1 MIRPEQISLYRLIL
15 SLTEAMDFVCPEI
28 ADHQHRVT
36 FVALNISREMGFS
49 KSDRE
54 QLFLAAALHDVGLI
68 RVEDHRRF
76 LSGGKLEN
84 LTWHGEMGYL
94 LLRSSE
100 VFEQAA
106 GIVRHHHLDWADGLG
121 SEWNGRT
128 VPLASHVIHL
138 ADAVVRSIDMERH
151 ILEQSAEIVRAVTEV
166 RGLRFHPDCV
176 EALARVARTESF
188 WLDLVSRRIYSHLLE
203 VMDASVLE
211 ATDRNILHTAE
222 IFARLVDAMSRW
234 TATHSA
240 GVATAAVAMARRFR
254 FSPRELIYMR
264 TAGLLHDIGK
274 LSVPAEILDSAG
286 IPDARQRAFLRGH
299 TYHSYRILESAGFP
313 REIVEWGAFHHER
326 IDGRGYPF
334 HLAGGDLT
342 LGARI
347 MAVADVYTALAE
359 DRPYRKGFEAGEA
372 LASLD
377 RMVRDGGLDG
387 EVVALLEQDY
397 DEIDKARLEE
407 QARYGKQQS
416 KLVPAF
422 KTMST

>member
-36 FVALNISREMGFS
+36 FLALNLAQEMGFS
-49 KSDRE
+49 KNDQE

-68 RVEDHRRF
+68 RVEDRKRF
-76 LSGGKLEN
+76 LSGGNLEN
-84 LTWHGEMGYL
+84 LNWHGEMGYL

-100 VFEQAA
+100 VFARAA
-106 GIVRHHHLDWADGLG
+106 GIVRHHHLDWGDGLG

-138 ADAVVRSIDMERH
+138 ADAVERSIDKQKH
-151 ILEQSAEIVRAVTEV
+151 ILEQSANIVRAVSQA
-166 RGLRFHPDCV
+166 RGMRFHPGCV
-176 EALARVARTESF
+176 DALAKVAQTEAF
-188 WLDLVSRRIYSHLLE
+188 WMDLVSRRIYSHLLE
-203 VMDASVLE
+203 VIEASTVDAS
-211 ATDRNILHTAE
+211 DRNILHTAE

-240 GVATAAVAMARRFR
+240 GVATSAVAMAKRFR
-254 FSPRELIYMR
+254 FSPRELSHMR

-274 LSVPAEILDSAG
+274 LSVPSEILDSAG
-286 IPDARQRAFLRGH
+286 IPDARQRAYLRGH
-299 TYHSYRILESAGFP
+299 TYHTYRILESAGFP
-313 REIVEWGAFHHER
+313 REIVEWAAFHHER

-334 HLAGGDLT
+334 HLVGNELT

-359 DRPYRKGFEAGEA
+359 DRPYRSGFEVEEA
-372 LASLD
+372 LALLN
-377 RMVRDGGLDG
+377 RMVRDGALDG
-387 EVVALLEQDY
+387 EVVAVLERDY
-397 DEIDKARLEE
+397 EEIDRARLEE
-407 QARYGKQQS
+407 QTRYGKQQS
-416 KLVPAF
+416 KLVPAL
-422 KTMST
+422 KTVSP